1 MINTILKIYDFNLRY
16 AEKLVVD
23 VSGEMMSRGAGLGM
37 ENHPTFTLG
46 HLVMGSAHAAEALGF
61 ELDAPEGWAELFD
74 RTGPGDPRI
83 PEHGG
88 THWPSRTM
96 LLEELKRQH
105 ARVEFGLGD
114 ADASQLAQSVDWRFN
129 AMMPTVGDLVSFL
142 CTTHESS
149 HLGQLAAWRRAM
161 HLPSALAAL
170 K

>member
-1 MINTILKIYDFNLRY
+1 MIDMILKIYEFNLRY

-23 VSGEMMSRGAGLGM
+23 VPGEMMCRGGGLGL
-37 ENHPTFTLG
+37 ENHPAFTLG
-46 HLVMGSAHAAEALGF
+46 HLVMGSAHAAEALGY

-74 RTGPGDPRI
+74 RTGPGDPRV

-105 ARVEFGLGD
+105 DRVAFGLGEVD
-114 ADASQLAQSVDWRFN
+114 AGVLARPVEWRLKDK
-129 AMMPTVGDLVSFL
+129 MPTVGDLVSFL
-142 CTTHESS
+142 CTTHEAS

-161 HLPSALAAL
+161 HMPSALATF